1 MYCCLGTSVNSFTK
15 QGQKR
20 FQIQIRVNHVLTAQ
34 VQLKS
39 FQNKS
44 NRSVHCTRTRI
55 AWQRE
60 VSNENTDLSAYRQKL
75 KGHGTFSLTQPSHED
90 PGTLEEVPAHSI
102 RTSTRRNP
110 SLSSIQVFLTCG
122 TLPPFF
128 PAAQGWRWSWMTMIN
143 FWPLSFY
150 FSVQTWFSLTSGDFY
165 YPPFAN
171 PLQKNTWQSE

>member
-1 MYCCLGTSVNSFTK
+1 MATNLSLGQIEPRCKIKSFRPHHVLLPGHKCQFIYKTRTK
-15 QGQKR
+15 K

-55 AWQRE
+55 AWQQE

-75 KGHGTFSLTQPSHED
+75 KGHDTFSLTQPSHED

-110 SLSSIQVFLTCG
+110 SLSSI
-122 TLPPFF
+122 
-128 PAAQGWRWSWMTMIN
+128 
-143 FWPLSFY
+143 
-150 FSVQTWFSLTSGDFY
+150 
-165 YPPFAN
+165 
-171 PLQKNTWQSE
+171 

>member
-55 AWQRE
+55 AWQQE

-110 SLSSIQVFLTCG
+110 SLSSIPHLWNSSSILSSCSGVKMVLDDC
-122 TLPPFF
+122 
-128 PAAQGWRWSWMTMIN
+128 IN
-143 FWPLSFY
+143 SWPLSFY
-150 FSVQTWFSLTSGDFY
+150 FSVQT
-165 YPPFAN
+165 
-171 PLQKNTWQSE
+171 